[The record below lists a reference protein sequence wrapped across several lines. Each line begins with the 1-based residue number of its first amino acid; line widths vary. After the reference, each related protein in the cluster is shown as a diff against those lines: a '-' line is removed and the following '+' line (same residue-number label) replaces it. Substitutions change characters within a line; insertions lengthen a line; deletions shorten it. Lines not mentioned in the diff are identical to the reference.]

1 MLRIEEIVGAMDDE
15 FRYSLEA
22 LSDERL
28 VQLLADKAALRRL
41 RPVGVSN
48 AEAQAMIVAIQNKR
62 ALPVPAKAAPR
73 PRKPPRPKKDAVAAP
88 ECVSV
93 ATPECVAPPP
103 TPTSPPSPTPAL
115 APARLPPPADPLL
128 LAPPASH
135 GPAIRLGPPQQAK
148 PAIEM
153 GPPPPLPLPLMRSH
167 VALASPAARRHALIL
182 GAVCLALAAY
192 LALL

>member
-28 VQLLADKAALRRL
+28 AQLLADKAALRRL

-62 ALPVPAKAAPR
+62 ANPVPAKATPR
-73 PRKPPRPKKDAVAAP
+73 PRKAPRPKKAFVT
-88 ECVSV
+88 
-93 ATPECVAPPP
+93 TPETVASPPP
-103 TPTSPPSPTPAL
+103 TPT
-115 APARLPPPADPLL
+115 PARLPPPADPLR

-153 GPPPPLPLPLMRSH
+153 GPPPPLPLPPMRSH
-167 VALASPAARRHALIL
+167 VALASPAACRHALIL
-182 GAVCLALAAY
+182 GAVCLALATY

>member
-28 VQLLADKAALRRL
+28 AQLLADKAALRRL

-62 ALPVPAKAAPR
+62 ANPVPAKPQPR
-73 PRKPPRPKKDAVAAP
+73 PRKAPRPKKAAVTAP
-88 ECVSV
+88 EI
-93 ATPECVAPPP
+93 VAPPP
-103 TPTSPPSPTPAL
+103 SSTPTTMPSSTP

-135 GPAIRLGPPQQAK
+135 GPAIRLGPPQKAG

-153 GPPPPLPLPLMRSH
+153 GPPPPPPLPPMRAR

-182 GAVCLALAAY
+182 GAVCLALATY

>member
-28 VQLLADKAALRRL
+28 AQLLADKAALRRL

-62 ALPVPAKAAPR
+62 ATPVPAKATPR
-73 PRKPPRPKKDAVAAP
+73 PRKAPRPKKAFVT
-88 ECVSV
+88 
-93 ATPECVAPPP
+93 TPETVASPPP
-103 TPTSPPSPTPAL
+103 TTIP

-153 GPPPPLPLPLMRSH
+153 GPPPPLPLPPMRSH

-182 GAVCLALAAY
+182 GAVCLALATY

>member
-22 LSDERL
+22 LSDEKL
-28 VQLLADKAALRRL
+28 TQLLADKAALRRL

-48 AEAQAMIVAIQNKR
+48 AEAQAMIVAIQHKR
-62 ALPVPAKAAPR
+62 ARPVPAKAAPR
-73 PRKPPRPKKDAVAAP
+73 PRKAPRPKKVAVAAP
-88 ECVSV
+88 ETITDVSPKTV
-93 ATPECVAPPP
+93 SP
-103 TPTSPPSPTPAL
+103 PPSPVPTPI
-115 APARLPPPADPLL
+115 PARLPPPADPLL

-135 GPAIRLGPPQQAK
+135 GPAIRLGPPQHAG

-153 GPPPPLPLPLMRSH
+153 GPPPPLPLPLMRSR